1 MMKWDFKFDE
11 RLRWTAE
18 LRDNLYSKAN
28 LGQKKSLLEVGCV
41 TGELL
46 KEIGVMYDLKLYGI
60 DNDAIKIEYA
70 RVNLE
75 KNMID
80 AKLMVMDIS
89 NNSFEDEMFD
99 VIISYFT
106 FLWIKD
112 LKKSISEIHR
122 ILTNDGIFLILG
134 EPDFGGL
141 IEYPDTNLKKE
152 IMYNIKNLGG
162 DPAVGRKLNQY
173 FTGQFKVIEHF
184 CTSLPWIPK
193 IDKVNLYK
201 EIDFYEENLNS
212 KQFDINLIRS
222 SIDSE
227 KYFLFIPIFSY
238 HLRKI

>member
-1 MMKWDFKFDE
+1 MKWEFEFDE
-11 RLRWTAE
+11 KLRWTAE
-18 LRDNLYSKAN
+18 LRNNLYNKAN
-28 LGQKKSLLEVGCV
+28 LAQRKNLLEIGCV

-60 DNDAIKIEYA
+60 DKDAIKIEYA
-70 RVNLE
+70 KVNLE
-75 KNMID
+75 KNMIE

-106 FLWIKD
+106 FLWTKN

-122 ILTNDGIFLILG
+122 ILTKYGIFLILG

-141 IEYPDTNLKKE
+141 IEYPDTNLKNE

-162 DPAVGRKLNQY
+162 DPAIGRKLNQY
-173 FTGQFKVIEHF
+173 FTDQFKVIEHF
-184 CTSLPWIPK
+184 CTSLPWIPNVD
-193 IDKVNLYK
+193 IVNLNR
-201 EIDFYEENLNS
+201 EIDFYEENLNP
-212 KQFDINLIRS
+212 KQFDINLMRT

-227 KYFLFIPIFSY
+227 KYFLFIPIFCY

>member
-1 MMKWDFKFDE
+1 MKWEFEFDE
-11 RLRWTAE
+11 RLKWTAE
-18 LRDNLYSKAN
+18 LRDNLYKKAN
-28 LGQKKSLLEVGCV
+28 LAQKKNLLEVGCV

-60 DNDAIKIEYA
+60 DNDAVKIEYA

-99 VIISYFT
+99 VIISYFS
-106 FLWIKD
+106 FLWIKN
-112 LKKSISEIHR
+112 LKKAISEIHR
-122 ILTNDGIFLILG
+122 ILTNNGVFLILG

-152 IMYNIKNLGG
+152 IIYNIKNLGG
-162 DPAVGRKLNQY
+162 DPAIGRKLNQY
-173 FTGQFKVIEHF
+173 FTNQFKVIEHF
-184 CTSLPWIPK
+184 CTSLPWIPNVDK
-193 IDKVNLYK
+193 ITLHK
-201 EIDFYEENLNS
+201 EIDFYEENLNP
-212 KQFDINLIRS
+212 KQFDINLIRT
-222 SIDSE
+222 SIDLE
-227 KYFLFIPIFSY
+227 KFFLFIPIFSY

>member
-1 MMKWDFKFDE
+1 MKWEFEFDE
-11 RLRWTAE
+11 RLKWTAE

-28 LGQKKSLLEVGCV
+28 LAQKKSLLEVGCV

-162 DPAVGRKLNQY
+162 DPAIGRKLNQY
-173 FTGQFKVIEHF
+173 ITDQFKVIEHF
-184 CTSLPWIPK
+184 CTSLPWIPN
-193 IDKVNLYK
+193 IDKVNLHK
-201 EIDFYEENLNS
+201 KIDFYEENLNP
-212 KQFDINLIRS
+212 KQFDINLMRT